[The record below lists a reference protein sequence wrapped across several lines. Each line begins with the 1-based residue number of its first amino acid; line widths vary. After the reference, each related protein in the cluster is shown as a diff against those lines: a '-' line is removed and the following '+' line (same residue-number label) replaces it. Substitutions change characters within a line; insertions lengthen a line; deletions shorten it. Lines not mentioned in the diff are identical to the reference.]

1 MQSRTNARNPK
12 FRKPDTMRKILAIA
26 VTAALCSS
34 AHAVDLMGVYE
45 LASQN
50 DPEIRAA
57 ELRLDASEIET
68 RIARAGFLPQ
78 INASLSRTPLG
89 KSQPKINGVDLDEND
104 IDSEAYSVNLTQSLF
119 DYSNFVQMD
128 RARQLVAQADARY
141 NIAWQDFLQR
151 TAQRYF
157 DTLNAIDSLRFA
169 EAEEKA
175 LQRQF
180 DQAEQRYEVGLSAV
194 TDFLEAQAA
203 WDAARARVI
212 VADNALENAREGL
225 RELTGT
231 MFELFKPLTEE
242 LPVEPPTPNDSQ
254 EWVRLAL
261 QGNPELVV
269 AREAV
274 ELADSD
280 IRLARAGHM
289 PRLDFE
295 AGYNRTL
302 NNEFALR
309 DDFQNQVGTTT
320 LQNDSWSATVRLNV
334 PIFSGLGVQ
343 SRTRQA
349 RISYSAV
356 NEELDLNQRRTV
368 RATENAFRAVVAGI
382 RQVEAL
388 NQALVSADSALEATN
403 AGFEVGTRTIVDVL
417 LAEQRFFQAQRDY
430 SNARHQ
436 LILDRLAL
444 RRSAGTLSPADLEA
458 ANALLEGPERGYRG

>member
-1 MQSRTNARNPK
+1 
-12 FRKPDTMRKILAIA
+12 MRKILAIA
-26 VTAALCSS
+26 LTAAICSP
-34 AHAVDLMGVYE
+34 AVAVDLMGVYE

-57 ELRLDASEIET
+57 ERRLDATQLQT
-68 RIARAGFLPQ
+68 RIARASFLPQ
-78 INASLSRTPLG
+78 VSASLSRTPIG
-89 KSQPKINGVDLDEND
+89 NSQPKINGVDLQEND
-104 IDSEAYSVNLTQSLF
+104 IDSEAYSLNLTQSLF

-128 RARQLVAQADARY
+128 RARQQIAQADATY

-169 EAEEKA
+169 QAEEKA

-180 DQAEQRYEVGLSAV
+180 EQAEQRFEVGLSAV
-194 TDFLEAQAA
+194 TDFLEARAA

-231 MFELFKPLTEE
+231 MFELFKPLSEE
-242 LPVEPPTPNDSQ
+242 LPLDPPTPGSSQ
-254 EWVRLAL
+254 DWVQLAV
-261 QGNPELVV
+261 QSNPELIV

-274 ELADSD
+274 ELAGTD

-289 PRLDFE
+289 PRLDLD
-295 AGYNRTL
+295 ASYNRTL
-302 NNEFALR
+302 NNEFSLR
-309 DDFQNQVGTTT
+309 DDLQNQIGTTT
-320 LQNDSWSATVRLNV
+320 FQNDVWSATVRLSI
-334 PIFSGLGVQ
+334 PIFSGLAVQ
-343 SRTRQA
+343 SQTRQA
-349 RISYSAV
+349 RIGYSAAS
-356 NEELDLNQRRTV
+356 EDLDLNQRRTV
-368 RATENAFRAVVAGI
+368 RATENAFRAVMAGI

-388 NQALVSADSALEATN
+388 NQALVSAESALEATN

-436 LILDRLAL
+436 LVLDRLAL
-444 RRSAGTLSPADLEA
+444 RRSAGSLSPDDLRS
-458 ANALLEGPERGYRG
+458 ANAQLVGPERGYRG

>member
-1 MQSRTNARNPK
+1 
-12 FRKPDTMRKILAIA
+12 MRKILALA
-26 VTAALCSS
+26 VTAALCSP
-34 AHAVDLMGVYE
+34 AAAVDLMGVYE

-57 ELRLDASEIET
+57 ERRLDASQLET

-78 INASLSRTPLG
+78 ISASLARTPIG
-89 KSQPKINGVDLDEND
+89 ESQPKINGVDLDQND
-104 IDSEAYSVNLTQSLF
+104 IDNEAYSINLTQSLF

-128 RARQLVAQADARY
+128 RARQLIARADATY
-141 NIAWQDFLQR
+141 NVAWQEFLQR

-169 EAEEKA
+169 QAEEKA

-180 DQAEQRYEVGLSAV
+180 EQAEQRYEVGLSAV
-194 TDFLEAQAA
+194 TDYLEAQAA
-203 WDAARARVI
+203 WDGARARAI

-231 MFELFKPLTEE
+231 MFELFKPLTESM
-242 LPVEPPTPNDSQ
+242 PVDPPTPNNSQ
-254 EWVRLAL
+254 EWVQLAL
-261 QGNPELVV
+261 QGNPELML

-274 ELADSD
+274 ELAGTD
-280 IRLARAGHM
+280 IQLARVGHM
-289 PRLDFE
+289 PRLDLE

-302 NNEFALR
+302 NNEFVLR
-309 DDFQNQVGTTT
+309 DDFQRQVGTTT

-349 RISYSAV
+349 RISYSAA
-356 NEELDLNQRRTV
+356 NEELDLNQRRAV
-368 RATENAFRAVVAGI
+368 RATENAFRAVVAGV
-382 RQVEAL
+382 RQVQAL
-388 NQALVSADSALEATN
+388 NQALRSAESALEATN

-430 SNARHQ
+430 SNSRHQ

-444 RRSAGTLSPADLEA
+444 RRAAGTLSPDDLQA
-458 ANALLEGPERGYRG
+458 ANALLEGPERGYRD

>member
-1 MQSRTNARNPK
+1 MRTLVA
-12 FRKPDTMRKILAIA
+12 LAVA
-26 VTAALCSS
+26 AALSPA

-57 ELRLDASEIET
+57 ERRLDASQLET
-68 RIARAGFLPQ
+68 RIARANFLPQ
-78 INASLSRTPLG
+78 VNASLARTPFG
-89 KSQPKINGVDLDEND
+89 NVQPRISGVDLNEND
-104 IDSEAYSVNLTQSLF
+104 IDSEAYSINLRQSLF

-128 RARQLVAQADARY
+128 RARRSIAQADARY
-141 NIAWQDFLQR
+141 DIAWQDFLQR

-157 DTLNAIDSLRFA
+157 DTLNAIDALRFA
-169 EAEEKA
+169 QAEEKA

-180 DQAEQRYEVGLSAV
+180 EQAEQRFEVGLSAV

-212 VADNALENAREGL
+212 VAENALENAREGL

-231 MFELFKPLTEE
+231 MFERFKPLTEQ
-242 LPVEPPTPNDSQ
+242 LPLDPPTPNSAQD
-254 EWVRLAL
+254 WVQLAL
-261 QGNPELVV
+261 EGNPELKV

-274 ELADSD
+274 ALADTD
-280 IRLARAGHM
+280 IELARAGHM
-289 PRLDFE
+289 PRLDLE
-295 AGYNRTL
+295 ATYNRNV
-302 NNEFALR
+302 NNEFVLR
-309 DDFQNQVGTTT
+309 DDFQNEVATTT
-320 LQNDSWSATVRLNV
+320 FQSDTWSATVRLSV

-349 RISYSAV
+349 RINYSAA
-356 NEELDLNQRRTV
+356 NEDLDLNQRRTV
-368 RATENAFRAVVAGI
+368 RATENAFRAVIARI

-388 NQALVSADSALEATN
+388 NQALISASSALEATT

-417 LAEQRFFQAQRDY
+417 LAEQRLYQAQRDY
-430 SNARHQ
+430 ANARHQ

-444 RRSAGTLSPADLEA
+444 RRSAGQLSPDDLQA
-458 ANALLEGPERGYRG
+458 ANALLVGPERGYRD

>member
-1 MQSRTNARNPK
+1 
-12 FRKPDTMRKILAIA
+12 MRKLIPLAA
-26 VTAALCSS
+26 AAALSS
-34 AHAVDLMGVYE
+34 PAVAVDLMGVYE

-57 ELRLDASEIET
+57 ERRLDASQLET
-68 RIARAGFLPQ
+68 QIARASFLPQ
-78 INASLSRTPLG
+78 INASLARTPFG
-89 KSQPKINGVDLDEND
+89 QSQPKINAFNLEKND
-104 IDSEAYSVNLTQSLF
+104 IDSEAYSINLTQSLF

-128 RARQLVAQADARY
+128 RARRLVAQADARY

-169 EAEEKA
+169 QAEEKA

-180 DQAEQRYEVGLSAV
+180 EQAEQRYEVGLSAV
-194 TDFLEAQAA
+194 TDFLEAKAA
-203 WDAARARVI
+203 WDGARARVI

-225 RELTGT
+225 RELSGT
-231 MFELFKPLTEE
+231 MFERFKPLTEN
-242 LPVEPPTPNDSQ
+242 LPVDPPTPNNSQ
-254 EWVRLAL
+254 EWVQRAL
-261 QGNPELVV
+261 QGNPELMV

-274 ELADSD
+274 ELADTD
-280 IRLARAGHM
+280 IELARAGHL

-302 NNEFALR
+302 NNEFVLR
-309 DDFQNQVGTTT
+309 NDFQQQVGTTT

-334 PIFSGLGVQ
+334 PIFSGLAVQ

-349 RISYSAV
+349 RISYGAA
-356 NEELDLNQRRTV
+356 NEDLDLNQRRAV
-368 RATENAFRAVVAGI
+368 RSTENAFRAVIAGI

-388 NQALVSADSALEATN
+388 DQALISAASALEATN

-436 LILDRLAL
+436 QILDRLAL
-444 RRSAGTLSPADLEA
+444 RRSAGTLSPDDLTA
-458 ANALLEGPERGYRG
+458 ANALLEGPERSYRE